1 MRQQLRLRVL
11 LPVAVLGLLG
21 AGFGAFAM
29 DQPAAP
35 EALPLQPTGSGAT
48 DTGAADTGVTE
59 TAAAETSPATTE
71 AAPPSP
77 AADPEPKKTRLEQAL
92 AEHRMVVVVFHTPE
106 ADLDAT
112 AVREARAGATAAGA
126 GFLAV
131 DVSREGAVAKLALEY
146 EVLEAP
152 TVLVLT
158 RRSGVHS
165 AFHGYVDRE
174 TVAQAVTNARS

>member
-21 AGFGAFAM
+21 AGFGAYATGR
-29 DQPAAP
+29 PATP
-35 EALPLQPTGSGAT
+35 EALPLPPTGSSAT
-48 DTGAADTGVTE
+48 DTGAAETG
-59 TAAAETSPATTE
+59 AAETVPTTTE
-71 AAPPSP
+71 AAPPAP
-77 AADPEPKKTRLEQAL
+77 APEPQPKTQLEQAL
-92 AEHRMVVVVFHTPE
+92 AKHRIVVVVFHTPD

-112 AVREARAGATAAGA
+112 AVREARAGALAAGA

-158 RRSGVHS
+158 RRSGVRS
-165 AFHGYVDRE
+165 AFDGYVDRD

>member
-21 AGFGAFAM
+21 AGFGAYATGR
-29 DQPAAP
+29 PATP
-35 EALPLQPTGSGAT
+35 EPLPLPPTGSSAT
-48 DTGAADTGVTE
+48 DTGAAETG
-59 TAAAETSPATTE
+59 AAETVPTTTE
-71 AAPPSP
+71 AAPPAP
-77 AADPEPKKTRLEQAL
+77 APEPQPKTQLEQAL
-92 AEHRMVVVVFHTPE
+92 AKHRIVVVVFHTPD

-112 AVREARAGATAAGA
+112 AVREARAGALAAGA

-158 RRSGVHS
+158 RRSGVRS
-165 AFHGYVDRE
+165 AFDGYVDRE